1 MGVQTPSGPVVYTDE
16 GSGPVVVALH
26 GVPGGTRDWRWL
38 AAALDG
44 RVRLIRIGLPGM
56 GETPLETEPG
66 TSFDARARV
75 VLQVLDALEIGR
87 ATWIGHSMGA
97 GICVAAAH
105 LDPGRVAGVG
115 LLASLG
121 LRPHRGLV
129 VGRPR
134 LGWRVVSFPVLG
146 RLMRPIVP
154 QVFARLGFPRGVP
167 ADVLLHCL
175 HLAARVDVPAH
186 AERVRTLPMS
196 TLVAW
201 TEDDRLIAP
210 DISREL
216 ADQAPAGP
224 RHSWPDGGHF
234 LLKTRAV
241 ELADALVDWVGETAS
256 HGSARRSCRS
266 G

>member
-1 MGVQTPSGPVVYTDE
+1 MRPERPSDPRQMGVQTPSGPVVYTDE

-105 LDPGRVAGVG
+105 LECDTLYSEDLAHGQIYGSVRVTNPF
-115 LLASLG
+115 LKI
-121 LRPHRGLV
+121 P
-129 VGRPR
+129 
-134 LGWRVVSFPVLG
+134 
-146 RLMRPIVP
+146 
-154 QVFARLGFPRGVP
+154 
-167 ADVLLHCL
+167 
-175 HLAARVDVPAH
+175 
-186 AERVRTLPMS
+186 
-196 TLVAW
+196 
-201 TEDDRLIAP
+201 TEP
-210 DISREL
+210 
-216 ADQAPAGP
+216 
-224 RHSWPDGGHF
+224 
-234 LLKTRAV
+234 
-241 ELADALVDWVGETAS
+241 
-256 HGSARRSCRS
+256 
-266 G
+266 